1 VITLSDKIER
11 MKSRDILGTVFCA
24 CACILS
30 TPLAFAAGTD
40 LAREEIQRI
49 PGTLLE
55 QVSSMD
61 QSHSIASDVM
71 RATPKDLL
79 DDVLSID
86 ADRNTVSWLGL
97 DIRNITVSE
106 NAEWGQAAY
115 QVTLDADLF
124 DGDRGVATLTSTN
137 TIDRMEIAITTP
149 DGVFEQTVE
158 RSGSERLLVTSVL
171 TSPAHGDTRAGSSTT
186 LTEIVDITTGEITVE
201 DRASADEFWEAV
213 AASVGFPDLDGEARQ
228 FQGFFFIGVAIA
240 VVVVTIICVVSWL
253 FGSPW
258 CW

>member
-1 VITLSDKIER
+1 
-11 MKSRDILGTVFCA
+11 
-24 CACILS
+24 
-30 TPLAFAAGTD
+30 
-40 LAREEIQRI
+40 
-49 PGTLLE
+49 
-55 QVSSMD
+55 
-61 QSHSIASDVM
+61 
-71 RATPKDLL
+71 
-79 DDVLSID
+79 
-86 ADRNTVSWLGL
+86 
-97 DIRNITVSE
+97 
-106 NAEWGQAAY
+106 
-115 QVTLDADLF
+115 VTLDADLF

-171 TSPAHGDTRAGSSTT
+171 TSPAHGDTRAGSSAT

-213 AASVGFPDLDGEARQ
+213 AASIGFPDLDGEARLG
-228 FQGFFFIGVAIA
+228 GFFVIGLLIA
-240 VVVVTIICVVSWL
+240 VLVVAAICVVSWL